1 MTTGRSSGRTRHA
14 DGVTLNPATA
24 AIIGTT
30 LGAIASISGV
40 LLTQIATSR
49 RERENRVWSRCMT
62 VYEDAMITVH
72 RLAVLRSGLS
82 ETDTWPGGTGAAET
96 DSHALAARLEIYA
109 TTEVLE
115 AHWATFTTMR
125 AWMHAWEEW
134 DSQEGDPRVSES
146 DELWREFIRCV
157 KASEESDR
165 QFWITLRKEVRG
177 MKGETRPP

>member
-1 MTTGRSSGRTRHA
+1 M
-14 DGVTLNPATA
+14 TLNPAIA
-24 AIIGTT
+24 AIVGTT

-40 LLTQIATSR
+40 LLTQVATNK

-72 RLAVLRSGLS
+72 RLAELRSELS
-82 ETDTWPGGTGAAET
+82 RTGTWPGGTSSAQT

-115 AHWATFTTMR
+115 AHWATFTTMQ

-134 DSQEGDPRVSES
+134 DNQEGDNPRVSEA

-157 KASEESDR
+157 EASEESDR

-177 MKGETRPP
+177 RKGETRQP